1 MTLTGEQRKSLKV
14 HAHKL
19 KPLIQVGKNGLREA
33 QILTIKRILVDHEL
47 IKIKF
52 NDYKK
57 RREELSAEIIQKTGA
72 NLVDIIGNILII
84 YKQSD
89 IPSKRKYSAKT
100 QNL

>member
-14 HAHKL
+14 HAHTL
-19 KPLIQVGKNGLREA
+19 KPLIQVGKNGLGEA
-33 QILTIKRILVDHEL
+33 QILTIKRNLIDHEL

-57 RREELSAEIIQKTGA
+57 RREELSEKIIQKTGA
-72 NLVDIIGNILII
+72 KIVDIIGNTLII

-89 IPSKRKYSAKT
+89 IPSKRKTSF
-100 QNL
+100 